1 MSAEPSVVSGLF
13 LGLLLLF
20 VLLVLLGLGLSFG
33 LEWAERALVA
43 RTDEHEAKSSANS
56 RREFPPTWKDEY
68 ARFR

>member
-1 MSAEPSVVSGLF
+1 MSSAPAEGLL

-43 RTDEHEAKSSANS
+43 FTDEHEA
-56 RREFPPTWKDEY
+56 D
-68 ARFR
+68 